1 MPAFSTDRLRAIL
14 GQDPRPARLWIAYSG
29 GCDSH
34 VLLHACVA
42 LRATL
47 EFTLS
52 AIHIDHGLHPDA
64 GTWARHCRAVCD
76 QLDVEY
82 HERKVQI
89 DRAPGESLEALA
101 RTARQRVFADCLG
114 PGDWLATAQHRDD
127 QAETLLLAL
136 LRGSGVH
143 GLAAMPARAPLGA
156 GVLIRPLLGCAQADL
171 RAYAEQH
178 RLRWIED
185 PSNEDLGFDRNLL
198 RHRIMPVLR
207 QRWPSAATTIARSAS
222 HCAEAAALI
231 DTMADERLPT
241 VAGSRPGTLSAA
253 RLSALAPE
261 RARALLRRWLAQH
274 GVRPP
279 AATRLETILSDV
291 LSARADA
298 SPLVAWEGCELR
310 RYRDDL
316 FALAP
321 LPSRPEGE
329 LRWDGRK
336 PLRLP
341 QGLGTLSLEVDDAG
355 RAVLSQWQPM
365 RVCFGSSGVFGLPGV
380 FGSPGL
386 RCRRL
391 NRPSR
396 SLKHLFQQAGIPSW
410 LRPYMPLLL
419 DAQGELL
426 AVAGVAGCGSAHPH
440 PHLWQRLRWEGHP
453 WTSFDCLSEPLEINL
468 NPRREA

>member
-1 MPAFSTDRLRAIL
+1 LIDRLRAML

-47 EFTLS
+47 ELTLS
-52 AIHIDHGLHPDA
+52 AIHVDHGLHPKA
-64 GTWARHCRAVCD
+64 GRWADHCRGVCD
-76 QLDVEY
+76 QLGVDY

-89 DRAPGESLEALA
+89 DRTPGESLEALA

-114 PGDWLATAQHRDD
+114 PDDWLATAQHRDD

-143 GLAAMPARAPLGA
+143 GLAAMPTRAPLGA
-156 GVLIRPLLGCAQADL
+156 GRLIRPLLGCAQADL

-198 RHRIMPVLR
+198 RHRIMPILR
-207 QRWPSAATTIARSAS
+207 QRWPSAATTIARSAA

-231 DTMADERLPT
+231 DAMADEQLPT
-241 VAGSRPGTLSAA
+241 VAGSRPGTLSVA
-253 RLSALAPE
+253 RLSVLAHE
-261 RARALLRRWLAQH
+261 RARVLLRRWLAQH
-274 GVRPP
+274 EMRPP

-291 LSARADA
+291 FSARVDA
-298 SPLVAWEGCELR
+298 SPLVVWEGCELR

-321 LPSRPEGE
+321 LPPRPEGE
-329 LRWDGRK
+329 LRWDGRQ

-341 QGLGTLSLEVDDAG
+341 QGLGRLSLEIADAG
-355 RAVLSQWQPM
+355 QAVSSQWQPM
-365 RVCFGSSGVFGLPGV
+365 TIHFGSPGV

-396 SLKHLFQQAGIPSW
+396 SLKHLLQQAGIPSW
-410 LRPYMPLLL
+410 LRPYVPLLL

-426 AVAGVAGCGSAHPH
+426 AVAGIAGCGSTHPQ
-440 PHLWQRLRWEGHP
+440 QRLRWEGHP
-453 WTSFDCLSEPLEINL
+453 WTSFDWLSEPVEINL
-468 NPRREA
+468 SPRREA